1 MAYTIVADTSANL
14 PEELIEKNDITMV
27 SLSYYI
33 NGIEYKCYEKGKKTD
48 MKAFYTRMREKEEIK
63 TSLAS
68 PETFIATFEE
78 ILKKGE
84 DVLCI
89 NISTALSG
97 TYQSA
102 KIAADTLKEQYPER
116 KIFVVDSL
124 GASLGMGL
132 LTLLAVE
139 NKNKGMSLEENYEFI
154 ENNKLKI
161 VHWFTVDD
169 LFFLKR
175 GGRISASTAIVG
187 SVLGIKPV
195 MHVNDEG
202 QLIAL
207 GKVRGRKKSIDFLI
221 DKYREDTSAQKTHI
235 VAISHGDCLEDAQY
249 LAEEIK
255 KIAEPEELIIN
266 FIDSGIGAHSGPGTL
281 ALFYI
286 SEKR

>member
-14 PEELIEKNDITMV
+14 PEEIIEKYDITMV
-27 SLSYYI
+27 ALSYYI
-33 NGIEYKCYEKGKKTD
+33 NDVEYKCYEKGKKAD
-48 MKAFYTRMREKEEIK
+48 LKGFYDKMREKENVR

-68 PETFIATFEE
+68 PEAFTKAFEP

-84 DVLCI
+84 DVLCV
-89 NISTALSG
+89 NLSSALSG
-97 TYQSA
+97 TCQSA
-102 KIAADTLKEQYPER
+102 KIAAETLLEKYPER
-116 KIFVVDSL
+116 KILVVDSL

-132 LTLLAVE
+132 LVLLAFE
-139 NKNKGMSLEENYEFI
+139 NKNKGMSIEENYEFL

-169 LFFLKR
+169 LFYLKR

-202 QLIAL
+202 KLISL

-221 DKYREDTSAQKTHI
+221 DKYKEDTCDKKTHI
-235 VAISHGDCLEDAQY
+235 VAISHGDCPEDVEYLEK
-249 LAEEIK
+249 EIR
-255 KIAEPEELIIN
+255 KIAEPETLVIN
-266 FIDSGIGAHSGPGTL
+266 YVDSVIGAHSGPGTL

>member
-1 MAYTIVADTSANL
+1 MAYTIVADTSVNL
-14 PEELIEKNDITMV
+14 PEEIIEKNDITMV

-33 NGIEYKCYEKGKKTD
+33 NGTEYKCYEKGKKAD

-68 PETFIATFEE
+68 PETFMGIFEE
-78 ILKKGE
+78 ILKKGN
-84 DVLCI
+84 DVLCLD
-89 NISTALSG
+89 ISTALSG
-97 TYQSA
+97 TFQSA
-102 KIAADTLKEQYPER
+102 KIAAEELKEKYPER

-139 NKNKGMSLEENYEFI
+139 NKNKGMSIEENYEFL
-154 ENNKLKI
+154 ESNKLKI

-195 MHVNDEG
+195 MHVNDNG

-207 GKVRGRKKSIDFLI
+207 GKVRGRKKAIEFLI
-221 DKYREDTSAQKTHI
+221 DKYREDTCNKKTHL

-249 LAEEIK
+249 LAEEIR

-266 FIDSGIGAHSGPGTL
+266 YIDSVIGAHSGPGTL

-286 SEKR
+286 SDKR